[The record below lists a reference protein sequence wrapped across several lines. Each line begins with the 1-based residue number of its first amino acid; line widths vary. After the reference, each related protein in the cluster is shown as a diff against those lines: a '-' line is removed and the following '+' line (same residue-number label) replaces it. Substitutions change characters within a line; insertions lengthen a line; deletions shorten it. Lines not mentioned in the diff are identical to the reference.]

1 MTQPPAAMRDGF
13 AMLNGMLCDFSD
25 YDMGTWEPA
34 CFRSAG
40 VTKAITNSF
49 RKSNAIT
56 RIQTLR
62 AAGIEVVGVY
72 GFCYFGPDPYYVN
85 RDVDAAIELAQAFD
99 IPMVWVDAE
108 LDACGIGGLG
118 HLRPSEPK
126 ERIEQLRAAVRKV
139 EAAGLPV
146 GIYTAG
152 WWWWSNMAG
161 STEFA
166 KYPLWHAEY
175 GNNDGKRPP
184 VTHVSYGGWSEVT
197 LHQYTSNKLLC
208 GRARDHNYELRSVA
222 AQQTEEDEMTP
233 EERAR
238 LERVEKIL
246 AGNGIAQIAPD
257 GSIVRKP
264 DGTPV
269 LLFGEDALGL
279 LARNG
284 NSMWLAHQLQNEA
297 LRALEQRDTAGGI
310 GNGARVTITGIIE
323 EES

>member
-1 MTQPPAAMRDGF
+1 MNN
-13 AMLNGMLCDFSD
+13 MLIDVSD
-25 YDMGTWEPA
+25 YDMDTWEPA

-62 AAGIEVVGVY
+62 AAGIEVAGVY

-197 LHQYTSNKLLC
+197 LHQYTSNKRLC

-222 AQQTEEDEMTP
+222 AQQTEEDDMTP
-233 EERAR
+233 EQVRAIVAEMVFGSQAR
-238 LERVEKIL
+238 YDELHDPNGAIRAKPLEARVSAAETGW
-246 AGNGIAQIAPD
+246 GNEHAARIA
-257 GSIVRKP
+257 
-264 DGTPV
+264 
-269 LLFGEDALGL
+269 
-279 LARNG
+279 
-284 NSMWLAHQLQNEA
+284 
-297 LRALEQRDTAGGI
+297 ALEQRDTAGGI
-310 GNGARVTITGIIE
+310 GNGARVTITGTIK